1 MKKLL
6 LIIFLLFSV
15 YMLLHVLNILVY
27 DFDRLTD
34 YGYGY
39 LTGKVVALILFSFLA
54 FLMGKKIYLSKKKN
68 TLK

>member
-6 LIIFLLFSV
+6 LVISLLFSV

-27 DFDRLTD
+27 DLDRLTD

-39 LTGKVVALILFSFLA
+39 LTGKIVLLLLLGTFSFI
-54 FLMGKKIYLSKKKN
+54 MTRKIYFSKK
-68 TLK
+68 